1 MGGVL
6 PTCGGVNQ
14 RNGNFGTQIPLFAAL
29 TPQQFPFGKSAPAL
43 MTRIGQ

>member
-14 RNGNFGTQIPLFAAL
+14 HNSNFGAEIPLFAAL
-29 TPQQFPFGKSAPAL
+29 TLQQFPFG
-43 MTRIGQ
+43 